1 MPEQFMVFQGGLPLY
16 VFSAVLGLVTG
27 SFANVCIYRLP
38 REKSVVTPP
47 SSCPSCG
54 KQIKPWDNIPLLSYL
69 FLRGRCRACGQ
80 PISPRYPLVEA
91 LNGLLYFLV
100 AYRYGLTPATLF
112 YFVFAIREYDTS
124 MHFFFP
130 FSPYMDKSARRL
142 WQIGEMFENRG
153 QLDWAE
159 IAYQSLRS
167 SFYAV
172 RSFYT
177 PGKDWINRCDDK
189 IADLNVKSLIKDGS
203 LKPEDAQAERAKH
216 MMVLKTDRAP
226 SVFWSVLAEIGFFG
240 WAGSALF
247 TALRGVHQEE
257 DTGRAGAQAKV
268 FPGWKRRLPRR
279 LQRGGLPA
287 RPHSGQICRHPRRP
301 VPDCGNG
308 GAEGPHN

>member
-1 MPEQFMVFQGGLPLY
+1 MKKKKFLLGVSLPVLIFALIAGRVFYLEASHFHDAERFY
-16 VFSAVLGLVTG
+16 
-27 SFANVCIYRLP
+27 
-38 REKSVVTPP
+38 
-47 SSCPSCG
+47 
-54 KQIKPWDNIPLLSYL
+54 KQQNWKL
-69 FLRGRCRACGQ
+69 
-80 PISPRYPLVEA
+80 
-91 LNGLLYFLV
+91 
-100 AYRYGLTPATLF
+100 
-112 YFVFAIREYDTS
+112 AIREYDTS

-247 TALRGVHQEE
+247 TALRGFEK
-257 DTGRAGAQAKV
+257 TGRLR
-268 FPGWKRRLPRR
+268 KR
-279 LQRGGLPA
+279 PA
-287 RPHSGQICRHPRRP
+287 LYGVLSFAAFAVIWAVSLLR
-301 VPDCGNG
+301 
-308 GAEGPHN
+308 A